1 MSRRQNWDNHMCKSL
16 LISFK
21 AFLIFSL
28 NLSFGKVL
36 CVYIIWISPLS
47 FTVFVS
53 TRGRSTCTEERST
66 PLETCPVSSGFST
79 SRTRPGSFWAR
90 GPRISTLW
98 WGTRPTLCPPSRRGP
113 APSCWCCL
121 DTVLCTVTSARCR
134 STTSVSSSW
143 CQEAAE
149 FLKKFSLCTCHI
161 QPLAALLLWLISW
174 PECWCLNIS
183 VYNNRKLTLATKM
196 KLMSFRRGGCVHLIH
211 WPRWQPARL
220 DLEVSLS
227 SKSQSVWENGMN

>member
-1 MSRRQNWDNHMCKSL
+1 MK
-16 LISFK
+16 F
-21 AFLIFSL
+21 FSL
-28 NLSFGKVL
+28 HVYNLTLSSI
-36 CVYIIWISPLS
+36 VYRLS
-47 FTVFVS
+47 S
-53 TRGRSTCTEERST
+53 RGRSTCTEGRST
-66 PLETCPVSSGFST
+66 PRETCPASCGFST
-79 SRTRPGSFWAR
+79 SRTRPGSLWAR

-113 APSCWCCL
+113 VPSCWCCL
-121 DTVLCTVTSARCR
+121 DTVLCTATSARCR
-134 STTSVSSSW
+134 STTSVSSRW

-149 FLKKFSLCTCHI
+149 FLKKFSLRTCYI

-211 WPRWQPARL
+211 QPRWQLAKL
-220 DLEVSLS
+220 NLEVSLS
-227 SKSQSVWENGMN
+227 SKSQSVRENGMN